1 MGCQRLLV
9 PGKKLRILYYRNAV
23 RDSQGGELALSYEWQ
38 RRLER
43 WKSMM
48 RGFFGGGGSNQPR
61 PQICP
66 ACGALVGISATR
78 CHECGTSL
86 RFSLAALSKKFSGV
100 FGEHE
105 APVTTALLIANIIML
120 GVSWMA
126 LAATG
131 GGGGMS
137 ILWGLSGVTQ
147 YRLGMNIPLPYLI
160 EGHEWWRVVTA
171 MFLHGGLLHI
181 GFNMMALMQFGPAI
195 EELYGSARYLF
206 IYVFTGAFGFLVSA
220 AFGNFSLG
228 ASGALLGLVGVMLAV
243 TTKRGGAYMR
253 DLRSR
258 LISSVV
264 ILFVLGFTH
273 LMAMDNYAHGAGL
286 ASGFVLGKIFAD
298 RQPMNSRERQRA
310 YALGWLA
317 GLVVVASFV
326 LMFIHYRDPL
336 PGESTQSSPAAGKS
350 ALLYSQYKA
359 PIVDPHSIVV
369 VSLHSPKEKVWGE
382 LLDINP
388 SGVTLRG
395 IDLNSFDHFI
405 RQINEPDGERIGLPT
420 IFFPMNRVE
429 RVSLDEPTG
438 SIPSMNELFA
448 RKLGRTLTEYLSQ
461 FA

>member
-1 MGCQRLLV
+1 M
-9 PGKKLRILYYRNAV
+9 
-23 RDSQGGELALSYEWQ
+23 ALSYEWQ

-43 WKSMM
+43 WKSTL
-48 RGFFGGGGSNQPR
+48 RGFFGGDGGNQGPR

-66 ACGALVGISATR
+66 SCGALVGISATR
-78 CHECGTSL
+78 CHVCGTSL
-86 RFSLAALSKKFSGV
+86 RFSLAAFSKKFSGI

-105 APVTTALLIANIIML
+105 APVTTALLIANFVML

-126 LAATG
+126 LTAAGKG
-131 GGGGMS
+131 GGLA
-137 ILWGLSGVTQ
+137 ILWGLSGETQ
-147 YRLGMNIPLPYLI
+147 YRLGASYGYSIFYMN
-160 EGHEWWRVVTA
+160 EWWRLVTA
-171 MFLHGGLLHI
+171 MFLHGGLIHI

-195 EELYGSARYLF
+195 EEVYGSARYLF
-206 IYVFTGAFGFLVSA
+206 IYIFTGAFGFLVSA
-220 AFGNFSLG
+220 YTGHFSLG
-228 ASGALLGLVGVMLAV
+228 ASGGLLGLVGVMLAL
-243 TTKRGGAYMR
+243 TSKRGGTYMS

-264 ILFVLGFTH
+264 ILFALGFSGF
-273 LMAMDNYAHGAGL
+273 MAMDNWAHGGGL
-286 ASGFVLGKIFAD
+286 AAGFVLGKLFAD
-298 RQPMNSRERQRA
+298 RQPSTPNERRRA

-317 GLVVVASFV
+317 GVVVVASFA
-326 LMFIHYRDPL
+326 LMIMHYRDPL
-336 PGESTQSSPAAGKS
+336 PGESSQSSPAVGKS
-350 ALLYSQYKA
+350 ALLYTQEKA
-359 PIVDPHSIVV
+359 PSVDPHSIVV
-369 VSLHSPKEKVWGE
+369 ISLHSPKEKVWGE

-405 RQINEPDGERIGLPT
+405 RQLNEPDGERIGLPT

-448 RKLGRTLTEYLSQ
+448 RKIGRSLTEYLSQ

>member
-1 MGCQRLLV
+1 
-9 PGKKLRILYYRNAV
+9 V
-23 RDSQGGELALSYEWQ
+23 RGSQGGELALSYEWQ

-43 WKSMM
+43 WKSTM

-78 CHECGTSL
+78 CHECGTNL

-105 APVTTALLIANIIML
+105 APVTTTLLIANIIML

-131 GGGGMS
+131 GGGGLS
-137 ILWGLSGVTQ
+137 ILWGLSGVAQ
-147 YRLGMNIPLPYLI
+147 YRLGMSIPLPYLL

-206 IYVFTGAFGFLVSA
+206 IYVLTGAFGFLVSA
-220 AFGNFSLG
+220 GFGNFSLG

-264 ILFVLGFTH
+264 ILFVLGFSH

-286 ASGFVLGKIFAD
+286 AAGFVLGKIFAD
-298 RQPMNSRERQRA
+298 RQPMNSGERKRA

-317 GLVVVASFV
+317 GLIVVASFV

-336 PGESTQSSPAAGKS
+336 PGESAQSSPVAGKS
-350 ALLYSQYKA
+350 RLLYTEYKA
-359 PIVDPHSIVV
+359 QPVDPHSIVV

-429 RVSLDEPTG
+429 RISLDEPTG

-448 RKLGRTLTEYLSQ
+448 RKIGRSLTDYLAQ

>member
-1 MGCQRLLV
+1 M
-9 PGKKLRILYYRNAV
+9 
-23 RDSQGGELALSYEWQ
+23 ALSYVWQ
-38 RRLER
+38 QRLER
-43 WKSMM
+43 WKNFA
-48 RGFFGGGGSNQPR
+48 RGLFGGGGEQQRR

-78 CHECGTSL
+78 CHECGTNL
-86 RFSLAALSKKFSGV
+86 RFSLAALSKKFGGV

-105 APVTTALLIANIIML
+105 APVTTVLLIVNIIML

-131 GGGGMS
+131 GGGGLA
-137 ILWGLSGVTQ
+137 ILWRLGGVTQ
-147 YRLGMNIPLPYLI
+147 YRLGMSIPLPYLVV
-160 EGHEWWRVVTA
+160 GNEWWRVVTA

-206 IYVFTGAFGFLVSA
+206 IYVFTGAFGFLISA
-220 AFGNFSLG
+220 AFGNFSVG

-243 TTKRGGAYMR
+243 TSKRGGSYMR
-253 DLRSR
+253 ELRSR
-258 LISSVV
+258 LITSVV
-264 ILFVLGFTH
+264 ILFVLGFSH
-273 LMAMDNYAHGAGL
+273 LMAMDNFAHGAGL
-286 ASGFVLGKIFAD
+286 ASGFLLGKLFVD
-298 RQPMNSRERQRA
+298 RQPMNVGERRRA

-317 GLVVVASFV
+317 GLVVVASFA
-326 LMFIHYRDPL
+326 LMLFHYRDPL
-336 PGESTQSSPAAGKS
+336 PGESRQSSPSAGES
-350 ALLYSQYKA
+350 ALLYTKYKA
-359 PIVDPHSIVV
+359 QPVDPHSIVV

-405 RQINEPDGERIGLPT
+405 RQLNEPDGERIGLPT

-448 RKLGRTLTEYLSQ
+448 RKIGRTLTDYLSQ